1 MSCQLPARDTERP
14 GFGRGVFA
22 CQFASTLHQMSTIES
37 LLLHATDIAPG
48 PVVGRVL
55 ELSEAGD
62 PTNRDRFDP
71 GHFTASGFVVS
82 PDGSSLLLIHH
93 RRLNR
98 WLQPGGHIDPED
110 PSPIVAAAREVEEET
125 GVATEP
131 VAAHLID
138 LDIHSIPARD
148 PEPEHEH
155 FDLRFAFRAL
165 DARLIVDDEV
175 NDAIWVPWADV
186 ETYNVDESVLRG
198 AVALRKACS

>member
-1 MSCQLPARDTERP
+1 M
-14 GFGRGVFA
+14 F
-22 CQFASTLHQMSTIES
+22 TIEE
-37 LLLHATDIAPG
+37 LLLRSSGIAP
-48 PVVGRVL
+48 PSVVGRAL

-93 RRLNR
+93 RRLDR

-131 VAAHLID
+131 IVAHLID

-165 DARLIVDDEV
+165 EARLIADDEV

-186 ETYNVDESVLRG
+186 ETYNVDASVLRG
-198 AVALRKACS
+198 TAALREACS